1 MIAKP
6 VQCITDAATLNTIRA
21 NKAANASTGGVDP
34 AGEEM
39 VNFATLV
46 TVPPPSR
53 NHLHSST
60 FIYISLHFGP
70 EM

>member
-21 NKAANASTGGVDP
+21 NKATNASTGGVDP

-46 TVPPPSR
+46 TVPPLSPEP
-53 NHLHSST
+53 ST
-60 FIYISLHFGP
+60 FVYISLHFRP